1 MNLYREAGK
10 LTQENKAY
18 ALATIIESKGSTP
31 RHSGKMIILEDGSIV
46 GTVGG
51 GIAERFVIDAAIL
64 AIKEDSSKIVE
75 YKLNSELKDGI
86 PMSCGG
92 NLKVFI
98 EVNERKP
105 KIVLIG
111 GGHVNY
117 AMSKFVDL
125 LDYEL
130 VVVDDREEFCNK
142 DRYPSASKLYVNEDI
157 AVAVAQVEIDSNTY
171 IAIATKDGDKS
182 SLYEVISSEAKYI
195 GVIGSKRKVTLLMKD
210 LKEEGIDEERLKF
223 VHSPIGLDIGTETP
237 EEIAISILAEILKV
251 RSGGTGKSF
260 KDLL

>member
-1 MNLYREAGK
+1 MNLYREAGR
-10 LTQENKAY
+10 LIEANTAF

-31 RHSGKMIILEDGSIV
+31 RHSGKMIVLEDGSII

-51 GIAERFVIDAAIL
+51 GIAERFVIDEAIL
-64 AIKEDSSKIVE
+64 AIKEDCSKIVE

-117 AMSKFVDL
+117 AMSKFIDL

-142 DRYPSASKLYVNEDI
+142 DRYPSASNLYVDEDI
-157 AVAVAQVEIDSNTY
+157 EKAVAKVDIDSNTY
-171 IAIATKDGDKS
+171 IVIATKDGDKK
-182 SLYEVISSEAKYI
+182 SLKEVVYSNAKYI
-195 GVIGSKRKVTLLMKD
+195 GVIGSKRKVTLLMRD
-210 LKEEGIDEERLKF
+210 LKEDGIDEEKLDF

-237 EEIAISILAEILKV
+237 EEIAISILAEILKA
-251 RSGGTGKSF
+251 RSGGSGKSF
-260 KDLL
+260 KELL